1 MRTRKAQKLALA
13 KERLQTLT
21 PAELTEVS
29 GGNGHDHHHDHH
41 HHHHHRRQPPGTS
54 RVVVAQV
61 LRAEAQGLRAE
72 ERGRICH
79 QLPP

>member
-29 GGNGHDHHHDHH
+29 GGNGHEHHHDHD
-41 HHHHHRRQPPGTS
+41 HHRRH
-54 RVVVAQV
+54 R
-61 LRAEAQGLRAE
+61 
-72 ERGRICH
+72 H
-79 QLPP
+79 HWFF